1 LDDGGYFGAEA
12 TFLNAR
18 SSAFGSSASSSFA
31 ASLNRLRLLRI
42 VRLPFWLANHIADS
56 HVIVDGYGESNMQ
69 ELLQLIR
76 HHEEA
81 VRAYNMHLP
90 NADAKFEKK
99 LLRER
104 EREMAIIAS
113 LKKLIH

>member
-1 LDDGGYFGAEA
+1 
-12 TFLNAR
+12 
-18 SSAFGSSASSSFA
+18 
-31 ASLNRLRLLRI
+31 
-42 VRLPFWLANHIADS
+42 
-56 HVIVDGYGESNMQ
+56 MQ

-104 EREMAIIAS
+104 QREMAIIAS
-113 LKKLIH
+113 LKMMIH

>member
-1 LDDGGYFGAEA
+1 
-12 TFLNAR
+12 
-18 SSAFGSSASSSFA
+18 
-31 ASLNRLRLLRI
+31 
-42 VRLPFWLANHIADS
+42 
-56 HVIVDGYGESNMQ
+56 MQ

-81 VRAYNMHLP
+81 VRAYNTHLP

-104 EREMAIIAS
+104 EREMAIIAG
-113 LKKLIH
+113 LEALIR